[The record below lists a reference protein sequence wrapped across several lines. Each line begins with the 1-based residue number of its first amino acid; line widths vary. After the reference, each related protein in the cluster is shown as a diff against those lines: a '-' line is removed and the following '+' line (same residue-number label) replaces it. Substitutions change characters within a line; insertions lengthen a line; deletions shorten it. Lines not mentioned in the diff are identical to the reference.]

1 MSGLDLK
8 LLFKDAAETTRKE
21 QAVLSV
27 SSAGRERCVCALS
40 VFRVSSLAGCI
51 QTSLNMRK
59 KKKKNLSGSSER
71 LQQHSN
77 VTARQP
83 AALCLPGPG

>member
-27 SSAGRERCVCALS
+27 SSAGRERCVSALS
-40 VFRVSSLAGCI
+40 VSVSPLSLAV
-51 QTSLNMRK
+51 SKPL
-59 KKKKNLSGSSER
+59 
-71 LQQHSN
+71 
-77 VTARQP
+77 
-83 AALCLPGPG
+83 